1 VDNPE
6 VITAVE
12 WFFGYGGN
20 HLGLKRVLP
29 SLKLIAACEIE
40 GYAVAN
46 MVAKMEAGQLD
57 AAPIWSDCKTFPC
70 EQFVGLVDIF
80 IASYPCQPFSL
91 AGKRRGGGDPR
102 HLWPFVRRAVETFR
116 PRYCFFENVD
126 GHVSQ
131 GLREVL
137 TELAMLGYRVENSR
151 GEPAWGVFSAA
162 EVGAPQQRK
171 RVFILAERKDG
182 QNGMGDYLREQ
193 VERFDAIGFRHQSAG
208 ASLAPADLENSKGRR
223 AGTISNPAKEQGTHP
238 NSDRS
243 SEGVGQANA
252 SIKRFRK
259 GRAKQPGR
267 NGIIAPIKSSASE
280 LAHSKPNGFSGKRIA
295 RSQASGEPAKSKAG
309 NSQAVSTESRREDG
323 MEHSAGPQS
332 NSAGQGNDRPG
343 RSFIRSSAR
352 RVGDGQ
358 AVAKCE
364 GREGCQRE
372 GSHVEGSTTHGPA
385 SERCYPWFW
394 PGFVA
399 RPGQAQSPWE
409 PKRTLITTFGG
420 LGGGANGC
428 AANVDRLRLLGN
440 GVYPAVAAKAFV
452 TLFNRFQPNNT
463 HQATTTEI

>member
-1 VDNPE
+1 MDNPQ

-80 IASYPCQPFSL
+80 IASYPCQPFSS
-91 AGKRRGGGDPR
+91 AGKRRGGDDPR

-137 TELAMLGYRVENSR
+137 TELVMLGYRVESLS

-171 RVFILAERKDG
+171 RVFILAELAGTSGADVAAQMRGWEECQQDDG
-182 QNGMGDYLREQ
+182 GTLRPESDSGRRLDVAKLARCGQ
-193 VERFDAIGFRHQSAG
+193 VESPQAKVGSQRKSKRSSLVGNSEGTGDGPISARSRNQRKG
-208 ASLAPADLENSKGRR
+208 A
-223 AGTISNPAKEQGTHP
+223 AK
-238 NSDRS
+238 SDRT
-243 SEGVGQANA
+243 GVGLANA
-252 SIKRFRK
+252 SESQRGVGTGK
-259 GRAKQPGR
+259 GKLRAGRPKVGFGEGSKQG
-267 NGIIAPIKSSASE
+267 
-280 LAHSKPNGFSGKRIA
+280 
-295 RSQASGEPAKSKAG
+295 
-309 NSQAVSTESRREDG
+309 
-323 MEHSAGPQS
+323 
-332 NSAGQGNDRPG
+332 
-343 RSFIRSSAR
+343 
-352 RVGDGQ
+352 GDGL
-358 AVAKCE
+358 AVAECE
-364 GREGCQRE
+364 GHEGRQRE
-372 GSHVEGSTTHGPA
+372 GSHVEGSSAHEPA
-385 SERCYPWFW
+385 SERCYSWFW

-409 PKRTLITTFGG
+409 PKRTLTTTFGG
-420 LGGGANGC
+420 LGGGVNGR

-440 GVYPAVAAKAFV
+440 GVYPAVAAKAFI
-452 TLFNRFQPNNT
+452 TLFKRLQPNNT
-463 HQATTTEI
+463 YQVTTTEI